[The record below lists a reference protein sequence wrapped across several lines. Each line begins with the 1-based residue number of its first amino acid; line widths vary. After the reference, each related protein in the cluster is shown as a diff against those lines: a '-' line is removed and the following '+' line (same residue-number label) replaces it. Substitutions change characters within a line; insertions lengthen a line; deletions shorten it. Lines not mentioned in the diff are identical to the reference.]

1 MSVISMSRKGDLLS
15 GLIVSITGLLFLL
28 STIGIKRPRIGLGS
42 AGFPRLVT
50 VCLIVCG
57 VILALRALLSKRVVV
72 KPSRIDTRFVL
83 NLVGLVASF
92 VLYLYLLKKL
102 GFLITTAPLLFF
114 AMYVFGYRKHF
125 MNVVLSVITSL
136 LIYYVFTVVFKVPLP
151 RFSL

>member
-1 MSVISMSRKGDLLS
+1 M
-15 GLIVSITGLLFLL
+15 

-57 VILALRALLSKRVVV
+57 VILVLRALLSKRVVV
-72 KPSRIDTRFVL
+72 KPSCIDTRFVL

-114 AMYVFGYRKHF
+114 AMYVFGYKKHF

-136 LIYYVFTVVFKVPLP
+136 LIYYVFTIVFKVPLP

>member
-1 MSVISMSRKGDLLS
+1 
-15 GLIVSITGLLFLL
+15 
-28 STIGIKRPRIGLGS
+28 
-42 AGFPRLVT
+42 
-50 VCLIVCG
+50 VCG
-57 VILALRALLSKRVVV
+57 VILVLRALLSKRVVV

-102 GFLITTAPLLFF
+102 GFLITTAPFLFF

-125 MNVVLSVITSL
+125 MNVVLSVIASL
-136 LIYYVFTVVFKVPLP
+136 LIYYVFTMVFKVPLP